1 MLIGIYMAVSGPK
14 GPGSDAKGPVHLK
27 PERET
32 EKSNTTKKLT
42 HTEPTADEF
51 ERIAESLAGSDLDQ
65 SDAAKKRK
73 RGRDHIKRTRA
84 VLSRTVSRMGDDL
97 KKFQSEAA
105 QILSIMAAQG
115 FSQAAIERHKRE
127 LARLR
132 ERIDRAY
139 RHILKNKRGVRENAL
154 GLDAIGKSKLAR
166 VEDEIE
172 RLNQFETQW
181 GKAMAAL
188 ELICEAAEEDV
199 PRRIELKGADPQ
211 LAEEFATTSNPTTV
225 AIDLASSALQLL
237 QTQEPADASTLDASE
252 IGPSLRGQKTLLD
265 LITPE
270 QEN

>member
-1 MLIGIYMAVSGPK
+1 MQAAGEL
-14 GPGSDAKGPVHLK
+14 
-27 PERET
+27 REA
-32 EKSNTTKKLT
+32 
-42 HTEPTADEF
+42 PA
-51 ERIAESLAGSDLDQ
+51 
-65 SDAAKKRK
+65 
-73 RGRDHIKRTRA
+73 
-84 VLSRTVSRMGDDL
+84 
-97 KKFQSEAA
+97 
-105 QILSIMAAQG
+105 IMAAQG